1 MLKLRTL
8 IEENK
13 EGIEPLKGAEYK
25 VIMFLENKFG
35 DFTINDIH
43 NQTNDVLV
51 SHIFETIMESLPVS
65 YDVGIMLYYLYINN
79 IESIRSG
86 DDSWKSDPKRGIG
99 ENIFKYEAALA
110 KYLEKPYSLL
120 KNVRTN
126 YGLEGFEVNDG
137 YDVWAIGDSEDREKA
152 INLVIDEHYMYGLD
166 KNSTVEDG
174 YRSEARHQFGES
186 YICEFLYVPEE
197 WKKEL
202 AIEGARFSVN
212 NMSDDE
218 LIDPLDSNTYNKETK
233 ELSNRYYDL
242 VNQIDILNEKI
253 DNTTND
259 DEIEMHSE
267 KIERLDGD
275 IENIYDSAR
284 EIIEG
289 EEYFEIYQ
297 RLTDDLEEWL
307 SDYGYLDNGE
317 LAYREVKGV
326 DRPIFPEWLYI
337 DTNKMRDDLTY
348 LLSDNIGGDIALYDG
363 EEHEVEYNGE
373 TYYIYQID

>member
-51 SHIFETIMESLPVS
+51 SHIFEVIMESLPVS
-65 YDVGIMLYYLYINN
+65 
-79 IESIRSG
+79 
-86 DDSWKSDPKRGIG
+86 
-99 ENIFKYEAALA
+99 
-110 KYLEKPYSLL
+110 
-120 KNVRTN
+120 
-126 YGLEGFEVNDG
+126 DG

>member
-51 SHIFETIMESLPVS
+51 DHIFETIMETLSVS
-65 YDVGIMLYYLYINN
+65 YDVGVNLYYLYTNN

-86 DDSWKSDPKRGIG
+86 DDSWKSDPERGIG
-99 ENIFKYEAALA
+99 DNVFKYEAALA

-120 KNVRTN
+120 KKVRTN
-126 YGLEGFEVNDG
+126 YGLEGFEDNDG
-137 YDVWAIGDSEDREKA
+137 YVWAIGDGEDRERA
-152 INLVIDEHYMYGLD
+152 INLVIDEHYMYGID
-166 KNSTVEDG
+166 NNSNVEDG
-174 YRSEARHQFGES
+174 YRTEARHHFGERF
-186 YICEFLYVPEE
+186 ICEFLYIPEG

-218 LIDPLDSNTYNKETK
+218 LIDPLDSNTYTKETK

-259 DEIEMHSE
+259 DEIEIYSE

-284 EIIEG
+284 EIIEE
-289 EEYFEIYQ
+289 EEYKEIYQ

-326 DRPIFPEWLYI
+326 DRPIFPNWLYI
-337 DTNKMRDDLTY
+337 DANKMRDELENII
-348 LLSDNIGGDIALYDG
+348 SGNIGADIALYDG

-373 TYYIYQID
+373 TYYIYQVD